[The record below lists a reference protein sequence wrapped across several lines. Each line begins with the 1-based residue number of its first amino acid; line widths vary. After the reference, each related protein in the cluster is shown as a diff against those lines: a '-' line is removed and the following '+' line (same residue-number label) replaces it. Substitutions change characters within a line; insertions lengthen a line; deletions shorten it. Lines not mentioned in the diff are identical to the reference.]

1 MKGKL
6 AFILGAGVGYF
17 LGTKAGRE
25 QYEKIK
31 AGARQAMEHPAV
43 KDKVTQAEN
52 AIADAVRQQG
62 AKMTDQVAAMVKER
76 FANGPATST
85 PPSSPSTS
93 STDSSNGPTSA
104 WDTPQR

>member
-31 AGARQAMEHPAV
+31 AGARSALDHPVV

-52 AIADAVRQQG
+52 AITDAVRQQG
-62 AKMTDQVAAMVKER
+62 AKVTDQVANMVKEK
-76 FANGPATST
+76 F
-85 PPSSPSTS
+85 TS
-93 STDSSNGPTSA
+93 SGSTGSSSSSSNVDGASNGPTSA
-104 WDTPQR
+104 WDTPKH